1 MNAPAAGTNKL
12 DVARIRADFPILERE
27 MNGYPLCFLDSA
39 ASSQKPAPVLEAM
52 DRYYR
57 QHHANVHRGVYQ
69 LSQEATDM
77 FEAARRAVARFINA
91 PSEQEVIFVRGT
103 TEAINLVAGSFG
115 RAFLREGDEVVITW
129 MEHHSNIVPW
139 QLICAQTG
147 ARLRVVPISDEGV
160 LDMEALARMLDGPV
174 RLVAVTHVSNT
185 LGTINPIRQ
194 IADMAHERGIPV
206 LADGAQAIP
215 HMPVDVQALGVDF
228 YAFSGHKMYGPTG
241 IGVLYGKREW
251 LEQMPPYHG
260 GGEMIERV
268 TFEKTTWNE
277 LPFKFEA
284 GTPDIAGTVGL
295 HAAIDYIES
304 VGREAIAAH
313 EAELLRYGMELLAP
327 IEGMRL
333 IGTAPQKAGVI
344 SFVIEGTHPYDVGTL
359 LDKMGIAVRTG
370 HHCTEPLM
378 DRFGVPGT
386 VRASL
391 GMYNTREELERLA
404 KAVEKAAAM
413 LR

>member
-1 MNAPAAGTNKL
+1 
-12 DVARIRADFPILERE
+12 
-27 MNGYPLCFLDSA
+27 
-39 ASSQKPAPVLEAM
+39 
-52 DRYYR
+52 
-57 QHHANVHRGVYQ
+57 
-69 LSQEATDM
+69 
-77 FEAARRAVARFINA
+77 
-91 PSEQEVIFVRGT
+91 
-103 TEAINLVAGSFG
+103 
-115 RAFLREGDEVVITW
+115 
-129 MEHHSNIVPW
+129 
-139 QLICAQTG
+139 
-147 ARLRVVPISDEGV
+147 
-160 LDMEALARMLDGPV
+160 
-174 RLVAVTHVSNT
+174 
-185 LGTINPIRQ
+185 
-194 IADMAHERGIPV
+194 
-206 LADGAQAIP
+206 
-215 HMPVDVQALGVDF
+215 
-228 YAFSGHKMYGPTG
+228 
-241 IGVLYGKREW
+241 
-251 LEQMPPYHG
+251 
-260 GGEMIERV
+260 MIERV

-391 GMYNTREELERLA
+391 GMYNTREEIERLA

>member
-12 DVARIRADFPILERE
+12 DVTRIRADFPILARE
-27 MNGYPLCFLDSA
+27 MNGHPLCFLDSA
-39 ASSQKPAPVLEAM
+39 ASSQKPTPVLEAM

-103 TEAINLVAGSFG
+103 TEAINLVASSFG

-139 QLICAQTG
+139 QLICEQTG

-160 LDMEALARMLDGPV
+160 LDLEALARLLEGPV

-304 VGREAIAAH
+304 AGREAIAAH